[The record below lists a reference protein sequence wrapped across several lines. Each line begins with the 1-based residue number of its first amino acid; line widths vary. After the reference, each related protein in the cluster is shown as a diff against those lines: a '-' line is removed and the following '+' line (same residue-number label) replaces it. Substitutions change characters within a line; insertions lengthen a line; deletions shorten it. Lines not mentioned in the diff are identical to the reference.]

1 MYISLNK
8 IKEIETK
15 LPALCEMY
23 NIPKELLDNISFADI
38 YGDNTYCVV
47 GYRNSYYSPKAY
59 RFTFDI
65 RTRLMNVEKLMGRD
79 KHNNDQWK
87 SIAGF
92 KSIMIDLDHD
102 IQASEGDVFFHRF
115 VDSDGIEREEYL
127 YAYSVN
133 HVEVHCY
140 IIPKDE
146 IVPLLKQF
154 MRSKGF
160 GV

>member
-1 MYISLNK
+1 MYTSLNK
-8 IKEIETK
+8 IKAIEAK

-23 NIPKELLDNISFADI
+23 NIPKELLDNISFAEI

-47 GYRNSYYSPKAY
+47 GYRNSFSPKAY
-59 RFTFDI
+59 RFSFDI
-65 RTRLMNVEKLMGRD
+65 SARLMGVEKFMGRD
-79 KHNNDQWK
+79 KNGIDQWK

-92 KSIMIDLDHD
+92 KSIVIDLDHD
-102 IQASEGDVFFHRF
+102 IQASEGDAFFYRF
-115 VDSDGIEREEYL
+115 VDGDGIEREEFL

-133 HVEVHCY
+133 HVEAHCY